1 MTETN
6 VVENSS
12 TQKGTVKIDVS
23 MIQRGDKR

>member
-12 TQKGTVKIDVS
+12 TQKGTAKIDVS
-23 MIQRGDKR
+23 MMQRGEE